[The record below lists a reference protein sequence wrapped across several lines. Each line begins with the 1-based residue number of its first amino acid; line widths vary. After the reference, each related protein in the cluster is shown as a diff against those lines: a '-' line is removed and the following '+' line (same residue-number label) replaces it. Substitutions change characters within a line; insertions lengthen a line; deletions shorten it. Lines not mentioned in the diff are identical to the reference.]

1 MFKGHLKA
9 IIANMIWGSLP
20 IYFYFIGKYPPLI
33 LLSVQMIST
42 FLVVLLFLLISKRSV
57 FSFLELKRSIV
68 PACLLIINWGGYAVA
83 VKAGYVI
90 EASFAYLILPVLLLT
105 VGYMLSSVAHRSSI
119 ICILLCLAI
128 VAFEC
133 YLKGVFPI
141 IGFAIA
147 APFAAYILWHS
158 KYNVEPVKAL
168 FYETSLMLPIGIII
182 LPSVN
187 FTLISDWELNEM
199 LYLSILGILTV
210 LPLLLFV
217 SSTKVVS
224 FDILSIYQ
232 LLSPVLGISIGI
244 VLYNQSIEGHT
255 FISYSALIF
264 VLISYNLYLFSTK
277 AKNHV

>member
-1 MFKGHLKA
+1 
-9 IIANMIWGSLP
+9 
-20 IYFYFIGKYPPLI
+20 
-33 LLSVQMIST
+33 
-42 FLVVLLFLLISKRSV
+42 
-57 FSFLELKRSIV
+57 
-68 PACLLIINWGGYAVA
+68 
-83 VKAGYVI
+83 
-90 EASFAYLILPVLLLT
+90 
-105 VGYMLSSVAHRSSI
+105 MLSQRR
-119 ICILLCLAI
+119 
-128 VAFEC
+128 
-133 YLKGVFPI
+133 FP
-141 IGFAIA
+141 IA

-187 FTLISDWELNEM
+187 FALISDWELNEV

-255 FISYSALIF
+255 FISYSSLIF

>member
-9 IIANMIWGSLP
+9 IVANVIWGSLP
-20 IYFYFIGKYPPLI
+20 IYFYFIGRDPPLI

-42 FLVVLLFLLISKRSV
+42 FLVVLLFLLISKRNV
-57 FSFLELKRSIV
+57 FSFLDLKRSIV
-68 PACLLIINWGGYAVA
+68 PACLLAINWGGYAVA
-83 VKAGYVI
+83 VKSGYVI
-90 EASFAYLILPVLLLT
+90 EASFAYLILPVLLIT
-105 VGYMLSSVAHRSSI
+105 VGHMLSRVVHRSSI

-128 VAFEC
+128 IAFEC

-158 KYNVEPVKAL
+158 KYNLEPIKAL

-182 LPSVN
+182 LPTVD
-187 FTLISDWELNEM
+187 FALISDWELIEM
-199 LYLSILGILTV
+199 LYLSILGILTL

-217 SSTKVVS
+217 SSTKEVS

-255 FISYSALIF
+255 YISYSALI
-264 VLISYNLYLFSTK
+264 LILTLYNLYLFSTK

>member
-1 MFKGHLKA
+1 L
-9 IIANMIWGSLP
+9 
-20 IYFYFIGKYPPLI
+20 
-33 LLSVQMIST
+33 T
-42 FLVVLLFLLISKRSV
+42 
-57 FSFLELKRSIV
+57 
-68 PACLLIINWGGYAVA
+68 INWGGYAVA
-83 VKAGYVI
+83 VKSGYVI
-90 EASFAYLILPVLLLT
+90 EASFAYLILPVLLIT
-105 VGYMLSSVAHRSSI
+105 VGHMLSRVVHRSSI
-119 ICILLCLAI
+119 ICIILCLAI
-128 VAFEC
+128 IAFEC

-147 APFAAYILWHS
+147 APFAVYILWHS
-158 KYNVEPVKAL
+158 KYNLEPVKAL

-182 LPSVN
+182 LPTVN
-187 FTLISDWELNEM
+187 FALISDWELIEM

-255 FISYSALIF
+255 YISYSALI
-264 VLISYNLYLFSTK
+264 LILILYNLYLFSTK

>member
-1 MFKGHLKA
+1 MLKGHLKA
-9 IIANMIWGSLP
+9 IIANVIWGSLP
-20 IYFYFIGKYPPLI
+20 IYFYFIGKYPPLF

-42 FLVVLLFLLISKRSV
+42 FLVVL

-68 PACLLIINWGGYAVA
+68 PACLLTTNWGGYAVA

-105 VGYMLSSVAHRSSI
+105 VGHMLSSVAHRSSI

-187 FTLISDWELNEM
+187 FALISDWELNEV

-224 FDILSIYQ
+224 FDILS
-232 LLSPVLGISIGI
+232 PVLGISIGI

-255 FISYSALIF
+255 FISYSSLIF